1 MMRVRELRSWASKMQ
16 REEFAR
22 QLGPFTLVQRP
33 PDPVLAQ
40 VAMQLNASRTVA
52 MSTRN
57 RLVDEILAMVQ
68 GFDGLVVFP
77 IPNLG
82 AEEELTIGRTPECS
96 LVLDEPSVSKSHAVL
111 RWDTVQAGCSI
122 ADLGSSNGTFVN
134 ARELGEAEEHLLYD
148 GDVVSFGDA
157 QFMYFD
163 TLSLYDQLRLAA
175 ARRGGT

>member
-1 MMRVRELRSWASKMQ
+1 MMHVRELRSWAAKMQ
-16 REEFAR
+16 RDEFVR

-40 VAMQLNASRTVA
+40 VAMQVNAARTVQ

-68 GFDGLVVFP
+68 GFDGLIVLP

-82 AEEELTIGRTPECS
+82 PAEELRIGRVPDCD
-96 LVLDEPSVSKSHAVL
+96 LVLDDPSVSKAHAVL
-111 RWDTVQAGCSI
+111 RWDAVQSGSSI

-134 ARELGEAEEHLLYD
+134 ARELGDEEELLLYD

-157 QFMYFD
+157 QFMYLD
-163 TLSLYDQLRLAA
+163 TGSLYDQLRLAV